1 MLCQSIF
8 IVSSTAPGIG
18 GAKHDSFHPYG
29 NTYGQVFREQRRWAP
44 RAVTVSRSTQ
54 IPERWMLVFNISGLL
69 LQNDCIESPELCIQ
83 TPDKVPVEVRPGIN
97 YKNDPIRF
105 PCNRFISGF

>member
-1 MLCQSIF
+1 MDVCFQ
-8 IVSSTAPGIG
+8 
-18 GAKHDSFHPYG
+18 Y
-29 NTYGQVFREQRRWAP
+29 
-44 RAVTVSRSTQ
+44 
-54 IPERWMLVFNISGLL
+54 ISGLL

-97 YKNDPIRF
+97 YKNDPIPF

>member
-1 MLCQSIF
+1 MDVCFQYS
-8 IVSSTAPGIG
+8 
-18 GAKHDSFHPYG
+18 
-29 NTYGQVFREQRRWAP
+29 
-44 RAVTVSRSTQ
+44 
-54 IPERWMLVFNISGLL
+54 SGLL

-97 YKNDPIRF
+97 YKNDHIPF